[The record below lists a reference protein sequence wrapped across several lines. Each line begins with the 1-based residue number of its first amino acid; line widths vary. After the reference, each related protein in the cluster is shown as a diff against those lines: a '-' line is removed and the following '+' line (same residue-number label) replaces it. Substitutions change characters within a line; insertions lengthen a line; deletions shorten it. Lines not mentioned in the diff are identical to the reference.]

1 MCTAPWCRCVT
12 PSPCTFLF
20 IYRRLVTFFVLS
32 CSESTRRETPHSA
45 ARALYDPFTGPNCPR
60 IQQLLPQLRFD
71 CFTRRLSSLL
81 TSPTRPLA
89 LSYAAASNALPET
102 PLRSTP
108 FNNSLTT
115 RPQSHATGKC
125 DFLNHIRETFLYTYT
140 QCTRANRFAFL
151 SQFRIYSSRLR
162 STTQIEMGEDH
173 S

>member
-45 ARALYDPFTGPNCPR
+45 ARAFYDPFTGPNCPR

-81 TSPTRPLA
+81 TSPTRPFA
-89 LSYAAASNALPET
+89 LSYAAASNALSET

-125 DFLNHIRETFLYTYT
+125 DFLNHIRETFIYTMYT
-140 QCTRANRFAFL
+140 RHRLAFL

-162 STTQIEMGEDH
+162 STAQIETGEDH